1 MKVIKKREL
10 YACSQGD
17 FVGKTFVVINVEGQT
32 VNCLQLPE
40 MKNIKISTESFDSGR
55 KSDII
60 ELVEVLPKDVFEV
73 TAAQYHKNEDSN
85 N

>member
-1 MKVIKKREL
+1 MKAINKREL

-17 FVGKTFVVINVEGQT
+17 FVGKTFVVINVENQN

-40 MKNIKISTESFDSGR
+40 LKNIQISTEQFDVGR
-55 KSDII
+55 NSDII
-60 ELVEVLPKDVFEV
+60 ELIEVLPEDVFEV
-73 TAAQYHKNEDSN
+73 TTAQYHNNENSN

>member
-1 MKVIKKREL
+1 MKAINKREL

-17 FVGKTFVVINVEGQT
+17 FVGKTFIVINVEGQN

-40 MKNIKISTESFDSGR
+40 LKNIQISTEQFDVGR
-55 KSDII
+55 NSDII
-60 ELVEVLPKDVFEV
+60 ELIETSHKDVVEVTV
-73 TAAQYHKNEDSN
+73 AQYHKNEGSN

>member
-1 MKVIKKREL
+1 MKAIKKREL

-17 FVGKTFVVINVEGQT
+17 FVGKTFVVINVEGQN

-40 MKNIKISTESFDSGR
+40 LKNIQIPTEQFDIGR
-55 KSDII
+55 NSDII
-60 ELVEVLPKDVFEV
+60 ELIEVLPKDVFEV
-73 TAAQYHKNEDSN
+73 TTAQYHKNEDPN

>member
-1 MKVIKKREL
+1 MKAINKREL

-17 FVGKTFVVINVEGQT
+17 FVGKTFIVINVEDQN

-40 MKNIKISTESFDSGR
+40 LKNIQISTEQFDVGR
-55 KSDII
+55 NSDII
-60 ELVEVLPKDVFEV
+60 ELIETIPKDVFEV
-73 TAAQYHKNEDSN
+73 TVAQYRKNEDSN

>member
-1 MKVIKKREL
+1 MKAINKREL

-17 FVGKTFVVINVEGQT
+17 FVGKTFIVINVEGQN

-40 MKNIKISTESFDSGR
+40 LKNIQISTEQFDVGR
-55 KSDII
+55 NSDII
-60 ELVEVLPKDVFEV
+60 ELIETIPKDVFEV
-73 TAAQYHKNEDSN
+73 TVAQYHKNEDSN

>member
-1 MKVIKKREL
+1 MKAIKSREL

-17 FVGKTFVVINVEGQT
+17 FVGKTFVVINVENQN

-40 MKNIKISTESFDSGR
+40 LKNIQISTEQFDVGR
-55 KSDII
+55 NSDII
-60 ELVEVLPKDVFEV
+60 ELIEVLPEDVFEV
-73 TAAQYHKNEDSN
+73 TTAQYHNNENSN

>member
-1 MKVIKKREL
+1 MNVIKSREL

-17 FVGKTFVVINVEGQT
+17 FVGKTFIVINVEGQN

-40 MKNIKISTESFDSGR
+40 LKNIHISPEQFDVGR
-55 KSDII
+55 NSDII
-60 ELVEVLPKDVFEV
+60 ELIEVLPVDVFEV
-73 TAAQYHKNEDSN
+73 TKAQYHKNEDSN